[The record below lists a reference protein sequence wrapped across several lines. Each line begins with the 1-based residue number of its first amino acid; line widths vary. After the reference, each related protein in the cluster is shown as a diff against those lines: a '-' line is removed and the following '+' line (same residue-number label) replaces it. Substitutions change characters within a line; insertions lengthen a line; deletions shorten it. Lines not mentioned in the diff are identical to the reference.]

1 VTRQPISTYRLQIRS
16 SFDLA
21 AAAGIADYIADLGAD
36 WVYFSPILQAED
48 GSDHGYD
55 VTDHNRVDTSRGGPE
70 GLAEASAAARKQHL
84 GVLIDVV
91 PNHVGV
97 ATPRQSLWWWD
108 LLTHGRESSHA
119 AAFDVDWN
127 LCAKIRVPILG
138 DGDDE
143 LDQVEVDGAT
153 LRYYDHV
160 LPIAP
165 GTEGGAPAEVLAR
178 QHYEL
183 INWRRADS
191 ELNYRRFFAVNTLA
205 AITVERPE
213 VFADS
218 HVEVVRWITEGLAD
232 GLRIDHP
239 DGLFE
244 PAGYLDDLAAATG
257 NAYVL
262 VEKILEGEEELPR
275 DWATAGTTGYDALA
289 LLDRVLVHPDG
300 EAALTEFDTRNRGE
314 ELGWADM
321 IRGTKRAIADGIL
334 NSEVNRLARLVPQVD
349 DAADA
354 IAELLACFPVY
365 RSYLSTSHSNAA
377 GDQQAA
383 VYMEQ
388 ALAAAKGYRPE
399 LAGTLAEVAGLLLDA
414 DTELARRFQQTSGM
428 VMAKGV
434 EDTAFYRY
442 NRLTSLNEVGAEP
455 NEFSVTA
462 EYFHRRQAVRQADW
476 PATMTTLSTHDTKRS
491 EDVRARLHVLAEI
504 PDEWVAAV
512 DEWSGLAPLADRTFA
527 NLLWQAAV
535 GAWPIERERLHAY
548 AEKASREAGD
558 STTWYD
564 PDEAFESQMHA
575 LVDAIYDNPTLNAA
589 VVSFVERVRPAGWSN
604 SLALKLLQLTG
615 PGVPDV
621 YQGTELWDHSLVD
634 PDNRRP
640 VDFADRRA
648 LLSRIDDGWLPP
660 IDTDGAAKLLVT
672 SRALRLRRD
681 RPELFQ
687 GYHPLVATGPAADH
701 VVAFN
706 RGGAV
711 TVASRFPVSLDRSG
725 GWADT
730 GLSLPEGRYLDV
742 LTGRAFSGE
751 VLLAE
756 LLADYPVALLALQE
770 EQ

>member
-1 VTRQPISTYRLQIRS
+1 MSRIPISTYRLQIRA
-16 SFDLA
+16 SFDLT
-21 AAAGIADYIADLGAD
+21 AAAGVADYLAELGAD
-36 WVYFSPILQAED
+36 WMYLSPILQAEE

-55 VTDHNRVDTSRGGPE
+55 VTDHARIDTSRGGPE
-70 GLAEASAAARKQHL
+70 GLAAAGAAARGAGL

-108 LLTHGRESSHA
+108 LLTHGQESVHA
-119 AAFDVDWN
+119 AAFDVDWQ
-127 LCAKIRVPILG
+127 LSSKVRVPILG
-138 DGDDE
+138 DGDGE
-143 LDQVEVDGAT
+143 LDVVEVDGAT

-165 GTEGGAPAEVLAR
+165 GTEGGTAREVLDR

-205 AITVERPE
+205 AVKVELPA

-218 HVEVVRWITEGLAD
+218 HAEVVRWITEGLAD

-239 DGLFE
+239 DGLHE

-257 NAYVL
+257 GVYVL
-262 VEKILEGEEELPR
+262 VEKILEGEEPLPKE
-275 DWATAGTTGYDALA
+275 WATAGTTGYDALA
-289 LLDRVLVHPDG
+289 LLDRVLVQPAG
-300 EAALTEFDTRNRGE
+300 EQELTAFDAANRGAV
-314 ELGWADM
+314 LPWADM

-334 NSEVNRLARLVPQVD
+334 NSEVNRLARLIPQVD
-349 DAADA
+349 RGADA

-365 RSYLSTSHSNAA
+365 RSYLSSSHDSPAEDA
-377 GDQQAA
+377 RAA
-383 VYMEQ
+383 VLLRE
-388 ALAAAKGYRPE
+388 AVTAAKRYRPD
-399 LAGTLAEVAGLLLDA
+399 LGNTLDEVAALLLEPGAEV
-414 DTELARRFQQTSGM
+414 ARRFQQTSGM

-442 NRLTSLNEVGAEP
+442 NRLTSLNEVGADP
-455 NEFSVTA
+455 SEFAVSDR
-462 EYFHRRQAVRQADW
+462 YFHDRQLVRQDEW
-476 PATMTTLSTHDTKRS
+476 PSTMTTLSTHDTKRS

-504 PDEWVAAV
+504 PGEWVAAV
-512 DEWSGLAPLADRTFA
+512 SEWSALAPLADPTFA

-548 AEKASREAGD
+548 AEKAAREAGD

-564 PDEAFESQMHA
+564 PDEVFEKQMHG
-575 LVDAIYDNPTLNAA
+575 LVDAIYDDQALNTSLVA
-589 VVSFVERVRPAGWSN
+589 FVERIRPSGWSN
-604 SLALKLLQLTG
+604 SLALKVLQIGG

-640 VDFADRRA
+640 VDFARRRE
-648 LLSRIDDGWLPP
+648 LLARIDAGWQPP
-660 IDTDGAAKLLVT
+660 IDIDGGAKLLVT

-681 RPELFQ
+681 RPGLFT
-687 GYHPLVATGPAADH
+687 GYRPLAAVGPAADH
-701 VVAFN
+701 VLAFD
-706 RGGAV
+706 RGGAIV
-711 TVASRFPVSLDRSG
+711 VATRFPVGLEATG
-725 GWADT
+725 GWQDT
-730 GLSLPEGRYLDV
+730 TLALPPGDHQEMF
-742 LTGRAFSGE
+742 TGSTFSGE
-751 VLLAE
+751 IRLDE
-756 LLADYPVALLALQE
+756 LLRTYPVALLALQE
-770 EQ
+770 DQ